1 MFRRSALEMRVVI
14 LAPVGRDATLL
25 ARTLSALDIDTTVAR
40 DASSLMEMLA
50 EGAGA
55 AIIADEALTAAALNV
70 LKLWLSAQPP
80 WSDMPFIVLTSGG
93 VPTRESHL
101 RARELRALGNFTLIE
116 RPVRPDTVE
125 SSILAALRA
134 RMRQYEI
141 RSRQEALVQANADLE
156 QFAHSASHDLRE
168 PLRTIGIYSDLLA
181 RDYGSELDERGKEFL
196 SLIGRSVSRMD
207 ALLGDL
213 LSYSHA
219 SSISGE
225 EVEPIPSN
233 RALEVALNNLDASIL
248 ESDAKIS
255 IAEMPT
261 VRMRESH
268 LSQIFQNL
276 LGNAIKYRKEGET
289 PVIEVSTQRQ
299 EGNWIFTIADNG
311 IGVPAAYKDSIFGI
325 FQRLHTANKYSGT
338 GMGLAICKRIVERYR
353 GQIWVES
360 EFGEGARFSFS
371 VPSGEPEAEYSIT
384 S

>member
-14 LAPVGRDATLL
+14 LAPVGRDAALL
-25 ARTLSALDIDTTVAR
+25 ARTLSGLEIDTVVSQ
-40 DASSLMEMLA
+40 DAGVLMKMLA

-55 AIIADEALTAAALNV
+55 AIIADEALTSSELSV
-70 LKLWLSAQPP
+70 LKIWLSSQPP
-80 WSDMPFIVLTSGG
+80 WSDMPFVVLTSGG

-181 RDYGSELDERGKEFL
+181 RDYGNQLDERGNEFL
-196 SLIGRSVSRMD
+196 NLIGRSVSRMD

-225 EVEPIPSN
+225 EIEPTPSA
-233 RALEVALNNLDASIL
+233 RALEAALKNLDGSIL
-248 ESDAKIS
+248 ESNARIS

-276 LGNAIKYRKEGET
+276 LGNAIKYRKEGEP
-289 PVIEVSTQRQ
+289 PVIEISTRKS
-299 EGNWIFTIADNG
+299 ESHWIFTITDNG
-311 IGVPAAYKDSIFGI
+311 IGIPAAYKEAIFGI

-338 GMGLAICKRIVERYR
+338 GMGLAICKRIVERYS

-371 VPSGEPEAEYSIT
+371 VPS
-384 S
+384 